1 MAGTRKADI
10 IRDLAAQLK
19 QSEETKEGL
28 LKLLALK
35 DVKIDEI
42 DEMIINIDKEIP
54 NLIANINDN
63 VLPVRQAYDA
73 RINSGCRSDIT
84 WEVTESDTDE
94 DGNDYTVYTVVKNN
108 TRNQVNYYGQKYYRK
123 PLNRDYGSN
132 IITEVVGNVK
142 LASGTGISTVAVIS
156 PEGIAGIKVGD
167 IITDNLDNPTIF
179 PAGGLPRVTGFGST
193 NVLGITTTIQGN
205 IGIGS
210 DLFVA
215 VGAGSTLAV
224 TVGSA
229 VSMFNVLPEGTTVI
243 GITTAVTTLPFYDQN
258 AGTFTNSQITR
269 PAFQLSNAATVAVTL
284 EIMFVGT
291 NDAKPTLI
299 LDAEAQKNI
308 NEQKFV
314 VIRDTKDIADN
325 FDYKK
330 SPIDPVTIGILDNQL
345 GIGHKSEIV
354 NNGHPKGPE
363 QWNEALRKPEPLIG
377 AGKEVYYEGNFSWP
391 ISTDDTAA
399 TTYVTLGTTLVS
411 TSSTLTEAT
420 ATATNTSVGPPGS
433 ETGAACDARNT
444 TITNAETALTNS
456 VTANLAEAQRL
467 NALSQALRSYRDE
480 EELQAWG
487 LLQGAAYEEQ
497 RAKKSEI
504 RSSDFDGQ
512 DLTAFDP

>member
-19 QSEETKEGL
+19 QSEETKDGL

-54 NLIANINDN
+54 NLIQNINDN
-63 VLPVRQAYDA
+63 VQPVQQAYLD
-73 RINSGCRSDIT
+73 RVSSGCRSDLT
-84 WEVTESDTDE
+84 WEITESDTDD

-123 PLNRDYGSN
+123 PSNRDYGSN
-132 IITEVVGNVK
+132 IITEVVGNTK
-142 LASGTGISTVAVIS
+142 LAPGTGISTVAVTS

-193 NVLGITTTIQGN
+193 NVLGITTTIQGK

-224 TVGSA
+224 TVGAA

-243 GITTAVTTLPFYDQN
+243 GITTAVTTLQFYNQN
-258 AGTFTNSQITR
+258 SGLFTPAQITR
-269 PAFQLSNAATVAVTL
+269 PAFQLSNTATIAATL
-284 EIMFVGT
+284 EIMFVGS
-291 NDAKPTLI
+291 NDSKPTLI
-299 LDAEAQKNI
+299 LDKEAQKDI
-308 NEQKFV
+308 DEQKFV
-314 VIRDTKDIADN
+314 VIRDTKDIADG
-325 FDYKK
+325 FDYEK
-330 SPIDPVTIGILDNQL
+330 SPIDPVTIGILGNQL
-345 GIGHKSEIV
+345 GIGHRSEIV
-354 NNGHPKGPE
+354 NNGEDPGPK
-363 QWNEALRKPEPLIG
+363 QWREVLQDPEPPVG
-377 AGKEVYYEGNFSWP
+377 AGKEIYYGGNFSWP
-391 ISTDDTAA
+391 IANTDGVISYA
-399 TTYVTLGTTLVS
+399 TLGTTLVS
-411 TSSTLTEAT
+411 TSSTLTEST
-420 ATATNTSVGPPGS
+420 STATNTSASPTPGADC
-433 ETGAACDARNT
+433 AATDAN
-444 TITNAETALTNS
+444 ITAKETALTNS

-467 NALSQALRSYRDE
+467 NALSQALRTYRDE

-497 RAKKSEI
+497 RAKKSEV
-504 RSSDFDGQ
+504 RSGDFDAT